1 MDDVSSGLTIPAIA
15 ATSRPSDMLAAVQV
29 WEQVLSVP
37 ELEPEAADDW
47 REAARVCAR
56 IGARIRTDWEMNYCR
71 SLIRFVRIS
80 PKQEALLR
88 ICIEKM
94 QLAKVAP

>member
-37 ELEPEAADDW
+37 ESEPEAADDW

-56 IGARIRTDWEMNYCR
+56 IRTDWEMNYCQ

-80 PKQEALLR
+80 PKQETLLR

>member
-37 ELEPEAADDW
+37 ESEPEAADDW

-56 IGARIRTDWEMNYCR
+56 NRRPHPDRLGDELLPIAYQVCQDQPEARG
-71 SLIRFVRIS
+71 
-80 PKQEALLR
+80 
-88 ICIEKM
+88 
-94 QLAKVAP
+94 VAPHLH